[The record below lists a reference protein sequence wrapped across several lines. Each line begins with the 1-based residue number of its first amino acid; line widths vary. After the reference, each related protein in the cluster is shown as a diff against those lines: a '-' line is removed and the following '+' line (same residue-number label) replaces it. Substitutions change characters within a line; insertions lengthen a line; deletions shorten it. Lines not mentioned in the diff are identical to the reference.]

1 MRRLLKQRTE
11 QIFSISQNLQKT
23 SIKNA
28 QKRFK
33 DKLITILVQQ
43 FENKFTV
50 PDGFYIT

>member
-1 MRRLLKQRTE
+1 MH
-11 QIFSISQNLQKT
+11 KT
-23 SIKNA
+23 SMKNA

-43 FENKFTV
+43 FENVFTT